1 MNSPDPP
8 VEISVSEAKR
18 IADSAPGKALII
30 DVREP
35 DELQICSVQGARH
48 IPMRQIP
55 ENLPHLPK
63 DQHLLIM
70 CHHGGRS
77 MRVTQYLRH
86 HGFENVSNIAGG
98 IDAWAQEIEP
108 GLARY

>member
-1 MNSPDPP
+1 MQTDVPL
-8 VEISVSEAKR
+8 EISVSEAKR
-18 IADSAPGKALII
+18 LVDAGDKTVEVI

-35 DELQICSVQGARH
+35 FERDLCAIAGSTH

-55 ENLPHLPK
+55 EHVPTLPK
-63 DQHLLIM
+63 DKHLLIY

-77 MRVTQYLRH
+77 MRVTQFLRAQ
-86 HGFENVSNIAGG
+86 GFTRVTNVAGG

-108 GLARY
+108 GMRRY